1 MKSYESTDPN
11 LNFDDLLNDVEEG
24 SDVVITRYGE
34 KVAVVVSVQAIE
46 NMFKMIEVFKKIK
59 TVIIN

>member
-1 MKSYESTDPN
+1 MKSYESTDQN
-11 LNFDDLLNDVEEG
+11 FNFDDLLNDVEEG

-34 KVAVVVSVQAIE
+34 KVAVVVSVQAME

-59 TVIIN
+59 NSDH